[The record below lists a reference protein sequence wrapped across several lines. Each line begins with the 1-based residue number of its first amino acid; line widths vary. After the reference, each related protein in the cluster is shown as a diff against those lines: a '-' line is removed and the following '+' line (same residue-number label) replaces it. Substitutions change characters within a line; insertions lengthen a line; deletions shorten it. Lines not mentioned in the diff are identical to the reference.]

1 MHLSF
6 HKVNLA
12 TFCVLSLLLAMM
24 SSCSVLKRTRV
35 RNEPINKPFVFANKI
50 SLKGNIAKDEKIRL
64 TNELDNYWDD
74 SLKVRMVQQ
83 FGIFSFL
90 TMGNMEIYMYRNS
103 HYGLDQ
109 IICQI
114 LFLYRVPTQVTSFL
128 QPLFFSLPLTL

>member
-1 MHLSF
+1 MNLNF

-12 TFCVLSLLLAMM
+12 TFCVLSVLLAMM

-35 RNEPINKPFVFANKI
+35 RNEPVNKPFVFANKI

-83 FGIFSFL
+83 FGIFYVL
-90 TMGNMEIYMYRNS
+90 RNPPVFDS
-103 HYGLDQ
+103 VNINRSINFMNAYLNSQ
-109 IICQI
+109 
-114 LFLYRVPTQVTSFL
+114 
-128 QPLFFSLPLTL
+128 